1 MLQIIS
7 PEKTFVSMMGSKI
20 EIQLHKPEPGS
31 WTKLQIPK
39 VNKELPMEVDV
50 QAEEEA
56 EAECVDAL
64 DLDDLD
70 LSTPKLVLSNVASGG
85 RTDQDII

>member
-1 MLQIIS
+1 
-7 PEKTFVSMMGSKI
+7 MMGTKI
-20 EIQLHKPEPGS
+20 EIQLHKAEPGS
-31 WTKLQIPK
+31 WSKLEVPK
-39 VNKELPMEVDV
+39 VNKELPKEAAKATTT
-50 QAEEEA
+50 AEEDAPEE

-85 RTDQDII
+85 RTDQEII